1 MEKEKQGEEKIPA
14 WQLFFDDFFLLFL
27 LGITVPTV
35 IYLVWGLFE
44 FANAPIYSP

>member
-1 MEKEKQGEEKIPA
+1 MKEEEKEQIPK

-35 IYLVWGLFE
+35 IYTVWGLFE